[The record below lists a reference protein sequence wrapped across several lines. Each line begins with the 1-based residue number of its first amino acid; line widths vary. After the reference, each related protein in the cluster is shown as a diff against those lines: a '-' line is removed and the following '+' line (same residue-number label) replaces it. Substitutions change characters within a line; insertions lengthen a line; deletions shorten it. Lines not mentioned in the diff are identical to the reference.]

1 MEGGVSGEPA
11 AGAPEPAPAARERAE
26 AVRAG
31 GPIWGAIFD
40 MDGTLVDSEPN
51 YFEADRVFLKRYGI
65 DYRDEVRDSMIGR
78 GNFEFF
84 RMLEEAYPD
93 NPLCLLPM
101 EERVRLKD
109 ENYLEYARG
118 RTFAFP
124 EMVRLLGMLAEA
136 RTPLAVASGSSPDI
150 IVHSLE
156 FAGIRDRFAVLVSA
170 LEVRRGKPEP
180 DVFLEAARRLGLTPD
195 RCAVLEDSQYGVRA
209 AISAGMRVIG
219 VPSPVSG
226 PVPEAFGRV
235 DLLFPGGMA
244 SFSAEEAYRAM
255 RGWFAP

>member
-1 MEGGVSGEPA
+1 MEGGVSGDPA
-11 AGAPEPAPAARERAE
+11 AVARERA
-26 AVRAG
+26 AAARSG
-31 GPIWGAIFD
+31 GPAWGAIFD

-51 YFEADRVFLKRYGI
+51 YFEADKTFLKRYGI
-65 DYRDEVRDSMIGR
+65 DYQDEVRDSMIGR

-84 RMLEEAYPD
+84 RMLEEAHPD
-93 NPLCLLPM
+93 SPLCLLPM
-101 EERVRLKD
+101 EERIRLKD

-124 EMVRLLGMLAEA
+124 EMVRLLALLTEA
-136 RTPLAVASGSSPDI
+136 WTPLAVASGSSPDI

-156 FAGIRDRFAVLVSA
+156 FAGIRDRFSVLVSA

-180 DVFLEAARRLGLTPD
+180 DVFLEAARRLGIPPK
-195 RCAVLEDSQYGVRA
+195 RCVVLEDSQYGVRA
-209 AISAGMRVIG
+209 AIAADMRVIG

-235 DLLFPGGMA
+235 DLLFPGGMT
-244 SFSAEEAYRAM
+244 SFSADEAYRAM